1 MCVRVCVFVRV
12 YVHVCACV
20 SETMLGKIFF
30 LLFHLL
36 QELQGSSTGCQVT
49 QAVRSL
55 LGHLRALSCPDK
67 ESKSREQPPWGAWA
81 TKTVWG
87 LGEGLVEKQA

>member
-1 MCVRVCVFVRV
+1 MCVFVRV
-12 YVHVCACV
+12 NVHVCACV
-20 SETMLGKIFF
+20 SETKLGKIFF
-30 LLFHLL
+30 LFFHLL
-36 QELQGSSTGCQVT
+36 QELQGAQVARST

-81 TKTVWG
+81 TNTVWG
-87 LGEGLVEKQA
+87 RGGAG